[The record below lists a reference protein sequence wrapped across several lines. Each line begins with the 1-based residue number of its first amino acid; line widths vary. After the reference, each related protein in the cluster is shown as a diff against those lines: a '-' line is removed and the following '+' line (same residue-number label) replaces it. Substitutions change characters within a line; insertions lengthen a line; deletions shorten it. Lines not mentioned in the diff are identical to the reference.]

1 MLDGILVFMAGLLLL
16 FFGKR
21 LFWLAAA
28 LIAFLFSWR
37 FFGNLFGLEMLA
49 LILSVV
55 MGIIFAWLAI
65 RFVRIVA
72 YIIGFL
78 AGAFGLPFFVGVFGF
93 DSSWLLLALIGGVL
107 GFILITVALDWGL
120 ILITAWAGS
129 SAVVL
134 GLQQVDWF
142 TISGAL
148 ESLIFFGLLI
158 LGVAWQATRK

>member
-78 AGAFGLPFFVGVFGF
+78 AGAFGLPFLVGVFGF
-93 DSSWLLLALIGGVL
+93 DFSWLLLALIGGVL

-120 ILITAWAGS
+120 ILITTWAGS